1 VSLPKKKNYIKRISL
16 RSNSVGVCLRSI
28 LVINLILGLSGCVTV
43 REQSC
48 DGTKIRKDTASAWL
62 CEVERVEAQLV
73 DIPLP
78 LKTLL
83 TPRAVSFSDTDATA
97 VMLQYTVKLTV
108 EEICLFYQQEMER
121 LGWQQQL
128 FFTGQESV
136 LVFDRLRR
144 SCVVSVKGGAQTA
157 LMIVVGAKTKYK

>member
-1 VSLPKKKNYIKRISL
+1 MQDQPCKSA
-16 RSNSVGVCLRSI
+16 
-28 LVINLILGLSGCVTV
+28 
-43 REQSC
+43 
-48 DGTKIRKDTASAWL
+48 KIRKDTADAWL

-97 VMLQYTVKLTV
+97 VMLHYTVKLTV
-108 EEICLFYQQEMER
+108 EDVCLFYQQEMER

-136 LVFDRLRR
+136 FVFDRLRR
-144 SCVVSVKGGAQTA
+144 SCVISVKGGAQTE
-157 LMIVVGAKTKYK
+157 LMIVVGMKTKYK